1 LAESG
6 FVPAG
11 PLRAAG
17 WNASIDGLALLY
29 AETMPID
36 ARQVGSGVAVVTVSG
51 RLVLGAEVER
61 LDTVLSELLT
71 KEQKRIVF
79 DLSAMDYADSSG
91 IGTLVSCITKVRKA
105 GGELRV
111 AGVNPRIQRIFKMTG
126 VDTLMSMYPTL
137 AEATVW

>member
-1 LAESG
+1 
-6 FVPAG
+6 
-11 PLRAAG
+11 
-17 WNASIDGLALLY
+17 
-29 AETMPID
+29 MPID

-111 AGVNPRIQRIFKMTG
+111 AGVNPRIRRIFKMTG